1 MKNFWREFLSGD
13 NSVVHSPTVLMSFIS
28 LVLAT
33 PIVVFSLDALWFHI
47 FSLRKGLDGPSVNLL
62 LGLLGAAT
70 GGLGTT
76 AYFSK
81 TTMSQI
87 TSVGAM
93 GEAGPGPPAIKAKPA
108 P

>member
-1 MKNFWREFLSGD
+1 MGFWREFLSSNND
-13 NSVVHSPTVLMSFIS
+13 IVHSPTVLMAFFGLI
-28 LVLAT
+28 LAT
-33 PIVVFSLDALWFHI
+33 PIVAFSLEALYFHI
-47 FSLRKGLDGPSVNLL
+47 FTLRKGLDGPSVNLL

-76 AYFSK
+76 AYYSK

-87 TSVGAM
+87 TSIGAP
-93 GEAGPGPPAIKAKPA
+93 GEAGPGPPTGKAKPA